1 MKITIDTKEDS
12 HEEIRKIIRM
22 LSSLV
27 GGEVMTNSEVANQ
40 GNIFSDS
47 NPQTESSDMFSMF
60 SANSE
65 NTSPEKKPEEVKQA
79 KQEDIDFDLPDLEPY
94 D

>member
-27 GGEVMTNSEVANQ
+27 GEEVMTNSEVVNQ
-40 GNIFSDS
+40 SDIFSSS
-47 NPQTESSDMFSMF
+47 NAQTEGSDMFSMF
-60 SANSE
+60 NANSE
-65 NTSPEKKPEEVKQA
+65 NASPEKKPEEVKQT